1 MATPLTVA
9 GAVIAPGIGPGEKAL
24 EFACGKPIIKEIIL
38 LELNT
43 K

>member
-24 EFACGKPIIKEIIL
+24 EFTPPFAVHTSIKVL
-38 LELNT
+38 TVAPL
-43 K
+43 